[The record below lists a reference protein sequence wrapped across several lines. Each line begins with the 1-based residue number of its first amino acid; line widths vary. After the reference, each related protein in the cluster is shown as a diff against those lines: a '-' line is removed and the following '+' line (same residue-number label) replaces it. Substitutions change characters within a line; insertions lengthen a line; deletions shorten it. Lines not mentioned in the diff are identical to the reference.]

1 MLPMYFAVNFDKEFK
16 LFQNTIYKISEEISI
31 NVVWPLTHIKCGILT
46 VREIEERNEVSN
58 IRTWNGRVDCYLNW
72 TFTGSSLYIE
82 LDNYNLSNIVPI
94 IYIEAEELMK
104 LPYNSFSF
112 IHNGIRSI
120 DEPEHI
126 TYYTLPTIYTT
137 DPNSAH
143 NTFPIPRPVISELPI
158 APIAPMAQRVPLAQR
173 QQRVPMAPLIS
184 FPPHVTRLIID
195 NAISNNDTSTC
206 IISSEDLTHENA
218 SVTKCG
224 HVFTT
229 QAIKEWLASPSSR
242 GECPICK
249 QQCQ

>member
-1 MLPMYFAVNFDKEFK
+1 MY
-16 LFQNTIYKISEEISI
+16 
-31 NVVWPLTHIKCGILT
+31 
-46 VREIEERNEVSN
+46 
-58 IRTWNGRVDCYLNW
+58 
-72 TFTGSSLYIE
+72 
-82 LDNYNLSNIVPI
+82 
-94 IYIEAEELMK
+94 M
-104 LPYNSFSF
+104 
-112 IHNGIRSI
+112 
-120 DEPEHI
+120 
-126 TYYTLPTIYTT
+126 T

-143 NTFPIPRPVISELPI
+143 NTFPIPGAVISELPI
-158 APIAPMAQRVPLAQR
+158 ASIAPMAPMVPIVPIADRGERLPLVQR
-173 QQRVPMAPLIS
+173 QQRVPLAPLIS